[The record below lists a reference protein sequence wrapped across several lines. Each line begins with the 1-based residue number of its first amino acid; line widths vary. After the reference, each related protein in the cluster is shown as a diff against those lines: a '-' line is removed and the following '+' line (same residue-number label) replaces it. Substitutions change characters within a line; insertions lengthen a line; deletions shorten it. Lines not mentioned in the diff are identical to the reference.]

1 VVNDGRKGSEK
12 KSQVSCK
19 EVTERESLVEV
30 SKRTLGRKSS
40 YAKETEINIAD
51 HLNTGYISSG
61 IQATRL
67 YDRLWQ
73 GTWDRHTGR
82 ERL

>member
-1 VVNDGRKGSEK
+1 MVNEGRKGFLK

-30 SKRTLGRKSS
+30 SKRTLWRKSS
-40 YAKETEINIAD
+40 YAEKTEINIAD
-51 HLNTGYISSG
+51 DPLKRGYISTG

-67 YDRLWQ
+67 YDRL
-73 GTWDRHTGR
+73 
-82 ERL
+82 

>member
-1 VVNDGRKGSEK
+1 LE

-19 EVTERESLVEV
+19 EVTERESSVEV
-30 SKRTLGRKSS
+30 SKRTLWRKSS
-40 YAKETEINIAD
+40 YAEKTEKNIAD
-51 HLNTGYISSG
+51 YLSKGYISTG

-67 YDRLWQ
+67 CDRLWQ

-82 ERL
+82 ERLQEYKSS